1 LGEEAEMEGV
11 APVETE
17 LVTAEQRE
25 AFDRDG
31 YLVFDPPG
39 VSDSLLDAIAGE
51 LDGLFVDQDPTP
63 VDGVS
68 YGSGRILD
76 GWRKHKL
83 VRELAVTP
91 KILAF
96 LEDLYGRKPLP
107 FQTLNFKMGTEQM
120 PHSDTIHFDCKPQ
133 GYMCGVWI
141 AFEDI
146 DDTNGP
152 LVYYPGSHKLPQYTM
167 QDAGLEAGVD
177 QIPDYERFVG
187 EVIEREGLQP
197 SYATIRKGQAL
208 IWSANL
214 LHGGAPQKDKSR
226 TRMSQVTH
234 YYFEGCK
241 YWTPLLSDEEN
252 IHWRDPNW
260 IT

>member
-1 LGEEAEMEGV
+1 MAGV
-11 APVETE
+11 APVETD

-25 AFDRDG
+25 SFDRDG
-31 YLVFDPPG
+31 YLVLDAPG
-39 VSDSLLDAIAGE
+39 VKNSQLDAISKE
-51 LDGLFVDQDPTP
+51 LDPLFVGDDSTD
-63 VDGVS
+63 VDGTLYS
-68 YGSGRILD
+68 SGRILD
-76 GWRKHKL
+76 GWRKHKR
-83 VRELAVTP
+83 VRQLAIIP
-91 KILAF
+91 EILAF

-107 FQTLNFKMGTEQM
+107 FQTLNFKMGTEQW
-120 PHSDTIHFDCKPQ
+120 PHSDTIHFDCKPP

-152 LVYYPGSHKLPQYTM
+152 LLYYPGSHKLPQYTM
-167 QDAGLEAGVD
+167 QDAGLEPGPE
-177 QIPDYERFVG
+177 QIPGYEAFVG

-214 LHGGAPQKDKSR
+214 LHGGAPQNDKSR
-226 TRMSQVTH
+226 TRKSQVTH

-241 YWTPLLSDEEN
+241 YWTPLLSDPTDEAG
-252 IHWRDPNW
+252 IHWRDPAW